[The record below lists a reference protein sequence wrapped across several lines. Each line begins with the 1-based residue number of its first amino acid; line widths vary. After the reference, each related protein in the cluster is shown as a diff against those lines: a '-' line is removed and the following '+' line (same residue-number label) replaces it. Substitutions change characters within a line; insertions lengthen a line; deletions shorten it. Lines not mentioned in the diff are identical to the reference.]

1 MKHLRAQSYGI
12 LSPFFVPFLPQNQ
25 HCPISSVQDNSGI
38 KSCQIMLRF
47 LSSAIQMGFFLTKK
61 FQGLQ
66 PTSTTGV
73 FFPPTS
79 ELFGPLQAAQR
90 PPGPRELWS
99 CNGWRSASGH
109 VVVSSRYG
117 ARSQLSRTYIYMCV
131 LNVRLSV
138 YLSVRP
144 SVCMYVCNYGCNYVL
159 M

>member
-117 ARSQLSRTYIYMCV
+117 ARSQLSRTYIYIYMCV
-131 LNVRLSV
+131 LNVCLSV

-144 SVCMYVCNYGCNYVL
+144 SVCMYVC